1 MINKIKGAI
10 FDMDG
15 TLVDSLIFWEY
26 LWDHFGKTFFDGE
39 KFHPTDEE
47 DKAIRTMTIGDAMR
61 YLYSIYRFGES
72 ADKLA
77 QLGTD
82 MLGEFYEERAKLK
95 CGVTEF
101 LEHCKNRN
109 IKMCVASASEKEY
122 VKSVLSHLGIDKY
135 FSGFFSC
142 SEIGKGK
149 DEPDVY
155 LLALEHLGTKKEET
169 CIFEDSLTAIK
180 TAKKIGIKT
189 VAIYDKYNYGQEE
202 MKKIA
207 DEYVDD
213 GETLLKLLDKGV

>member
-1 MINKIKGAI
+1 MINDIKGAI

-26 LWDHFGKTFFDGE
+26 LWEYFSDTFFNGK
-39 KFHPTDEE
+39 KFRPTDEE

-61 YLYSIYRFGES
+61 YLYSIYHLGES

-82 MLGEFYEERAKLK
+82 MLGKFYEERAKLK
-95 CGVTEF
+95 KGVTEF
-101 LEHCKNRN
+101 LECCKEKN

-149 DEPDVY
+149 EEPDIY

-169 CIFEDSLTAIK
+169 CVFEDSLTAIK

-189 VAIYDKYNYGQEE
+189 VAIYDSYNYGQEE
-202 MKKIA
+202 MKNLADRYIA
-207 DEYVDD
+207 E
-213 GETLLKLLDKGV
+213 GETLLKLI